1 MFILSLIKIYSAH
14 KNSSNRYWM
23 IVQGKSSI
31 SSCCQ
36 WRNNITRFTAM
47 APDCKTEVTTECR
60 RQECLMTRKSLL
72 AVNQE
77 AKAAT
82 NLAGNGIRTSKMA
95 NQDRIISNRSD
106 YSLQHYITS
115 QKTQQSQNKFKK
127 PKHGWL
133 CSMVMLT
140 TSFLAQYS
148 IEKRQKSKWSYKHEA
163 RQQVR
168 YRQMRFHDNFPT
180 ICKCHITESQGKDTR
195 RAWHTSEETRGERGR
210 RDSNGSLTT
219 KLWPS
224 AVPSSLIM
232 YV

>member
-1 MFILSLIKIYSAH
+1 MIL
-14 KNSSNRYWM
+14 R
-23 IVQGKSSI
+23 GKSSI

-47 APDCKTEVTTECR
+47 ALDCKTEVTTECR

-95 NQDRIISNRSD
+95 NRERIISNCSD
-106 YSLQHYITS
+106 YSLQYS
-115 QKTQQSQNKFKK
+115 SMSRKAQPPQNKSKK
-127 PKHGWL
+127 PNHGWF

-140 TSFLAQYS
+140 TSFLAQYFK
-148 IEKRQKSKWSYKHEA
+148 EKRQKGKWSYKHKA

-180 ICKCHITESQGKDTR
+180 IFKCHITESQGKIR
-195 RAWHTSEETRGERGR
+195 RAWHTSEEMRGKRGR
-210 RDSNGSLTT
+210 RGTETLTT
-219 KLWPS
+219 KLLPS
-224 AVPSSLIM
+224 AVPSNLIM